1 MTAVVPAPF
10 QTYFRLLDGQG
21 IDTSL
26 AFPQVAT
33 EDTIT
38 ASTTQTQA
46 GAYQLTAPL
55 SRVTV
60 SASAGNAVA
69 LPKANLGLEYTII
82 NDGANAIQVYGN
94 AAAADT
100 INSIATAT
108 GISQPAGTKYT
119 YTVTTAGNWITKSA
133 GSSIVN
139 ETVTGTLTV
148 SGLLALTGGSTG
160 TFVANGATPVTV
172 ANTAITTGSIVLV
185 GLNTIGGTVGAIP
198 HVGSIA
204 AGVNFTTVASA
215 SDTSTYNY
223 AIITG

>member
-10 QTYFRLLDGQG
+10 QTFYRLLDGQG
-21 IDTSL
+21 VDTAL

-33 EDTIT
+33 EDSIT

-55 SRVTV
+55 SRITT

-69 LPKANLGLEYTII
+69 LPKANLGLDYTII
-82 NDGANAIQVYGN
+82 NDGANAIQVYGTN
-94 AAAADT
+94 PDT
-100 INSIATAT
+100 INGVATAT
-108 GISQPAGTKYT
+108 GISQPAGTAYQ
-119 YTVTTAGNWITKSA
+119 YTVTTSGNWVTKNIS
-133 GSSIVN
+133 GVFSNS
-139 ETVTGTLTV
+139 TVTGTLSV
-148 SGLLALTGGSTG
+148 SGLLSLSGGNTG

-172 ANTAITTGSIVLV
+172 ANTNITTGSIVLI
-185 GLNTIGGTVGAIP
+185 GLNTIGGTVGATP

-204 AGVNFTTVASA
+204 AGVSFTTVGTA